1 MLFADCWGVF
11 LGGWRSTVF
20 RRRSSV
26 RQKTVC
32 SVSVSDPAMVWKG
45 SIILQNVILHGPNS
59 NTRIRLKD
67 SFFLYL
73 PCWAAE
79 SASIAISQNFC
90 PYFSML
96 ELWTGTNHIFSERGL
111 LKVRPAGHDWNS
123 ETMTNTSLSHRV
135 TEVMSFSLLSF
146 GAICCLEKPW
156 GTSAISRW
164 GCASCAELGKGFSG
178 KNHFPTNNWSNAVPF
193 QTFTSFFD
201 NVIYL
206 SLFIFKRN
214 PISSHPFQ
222 LLFKHFN
229 LLELN
234 FRHFQPRG
242 NSHLLDRD
250 VVWTVGCGGKLENIL
265 PHHWILFLSL
275 FYGFLALVDW
285 AYEIISMWEDGGF
298 WQNCWRTFP

>member
-1 MLFADCWGVF
+1 MNRNESHLF
-11 LGGWRSTVF
+11 
-20 RRRSSV
+20 
-26 RQKTVC
+26 
-32 SVSVSDPAMVWKG
+32 WKRFVK
-45 SIILQNVILHGPNS
+45 SQ
-59 NTRIRLKD
+59 TCRAWLKFWNHD
-67 SFFLYL
+67 QHIT
-73 PCWAAE
+73 E
-79 SASIAISQNFC
+79 S
-90 PYFSML
+90 P
-96 ELWTGTNHIFSERGL
+96 
-111 LKVRPAGHDWNS
+111 
-123 ETMTNTSLSHRV
+123 SHRV
-135 TEVMSFSLLSF
+135 TESPRWCLFRFCHLVQFVVWKNREGLQQYPGVAVSVARSLGRDSP
-146 GAICCLEKPW
+146 K
-156 GTSAISRW
+156 
-164 GCASCAELGKGFSG
+164 

-214 PISSHPFQ
+214 PISSHSHPFQ

-229 LLELN
+229 LLQLN
-234 FRHFQPRG
+234 FHHFQPRG

-298 WQNCWRTFP
+298 WQNCWWTFP